1 MAISFEKIKPGTRLL
16 DIHKERKGNTTI
28 SELSCFPVDI
38 VSVDSASRT
47 AMVRWNGNPEA
58 ADQRWRGGLVVG
70 SAHLRRAA
78 STLSRTL
85 RSLSSSARMSADEEV
100 MSDKKTCC
108 NCKLPLPAHFTYTN
122 TFGAPQHET
131 TYACCQALK
140 KALDAERERNALL
153 RSDLLQ
159 LLAKHGGGP

>member
-28 SELSCFPVDI
+28 FELSCFPVDI

-47 AMVRWNGNPEA
+47 AMVRWNGNPARAAGA
-58 ADQRWRGGLVVG
+58 ADRRWRGDLVVG

-85 RSLSSSARMSADEEV
+85 RSLSSSARRSADEEV

-108 NCKLPLPAHFTYTN
+108 NCKLPL
-122 TFGAPQHET
+122 
-131 TYACCQALK
+131 
-140 KALDAERERNALL
+140 
-153 RSDLLQ
+153 S
-159 LLAKHGGGP
+159 